1 MMATYDVNT
10 AKHAVLT
17 PTTVDTV
24 NLANPASFILV
35 SNRTTSGN
43 PIYFTFG
50 DATKGVTDP
59 TVGGDDTYIVTIGM
73 TVSLPADGTS
83 AQVKLISSSAQAYSV
98 QVV

>member
-1 MMATYDVNT
+1 MATYSVNT

-24 NLANPASFILV
+24 NLANSASFILI

-73 TVSLPADGTS
+73 TVSLPGDGT
-83 AQVKLISSSAQAYSV
+83 APQVKLISTSAQAYSV

>member
-1 MMATYDVNT
+1 MATYSVNT

-17 PTTVDTV
+17 PSTVDTV
-24 NLANPASFILV
+24 NLTNPASFILV

-43 PIYFTFG
+43 PVYFTFG
-50 DATKGVTDP
+50 DASKGVTDP

-73 TVSLPADGTS
+73 TVSLPGDGT
-83 AQVKLISSSAQAYSV
+83 APQVKLISSSAQAYSV

>member
-1 MMATYDVNT
+1 MATYSVNT

-17 PTTVDTV
+17 PSTVDTV
-24 NLANPASFILV
+24 NLTNPASFILV

-43 PIYFTFG
+43 PVYFTFG
-50 DATKGVTDP
+50 DASKGVADP

-73 TVSLPADGTS
+73 TVSLPGDGT
-83 AQVKLISSSAQAYSV
+83 APQVKLISSSAQAYSV

>member
-1 MMATYDVNT
+1 MASYTVNT

-17 PTTVDTV
+17 PSTVDTV

-43 PIYFTFG
+43 PVYFTFG
-50 DATKGVTDP
+50 DASKGVTDP

-73 TVSLPADGTS
+73 TVSLPGDGTS
-83 AQVKLISSSAQAYSV
+83 PQVKLISTSAQAYSV

>member
-1 MMATYDVNT
+1 MATYSVNT

-17 PTTVDTV
+17 PSTVDTV

-43 PIYFTFG
+43 PVYFTFG
-50 DATKGVTDP
+50 DASKGVTDP

-73 TVSLPADGTS
+73 TVSIPGDGTS
-83 AQVKLISSSAQAYSV
+83 PQVKLISTSAQAYSV

>member
-1 MMATYDVNT
+1 MATYSVNT

-17 PTTVDTV
+17 PSTVDTV
-24 NLANPASFILV
+24 NLTNPASFILV

-43 PIYFTFG
+43 PVYFTCG
-50 DATKGVTDP
+50 DASKGVTDP

-73 TVSLPADGTS
+73 TVSLPGDGT
-83 AQVKLISSSAQAYSV
+83 APQVKLISSSAQAYSV

>member
-1 MMATYDVNT
+1 MATYSVNT

-17 PTTVDTV
+17 PSTVDTV

-50 DATKGVTDP
+50 DASKGVTDP
-59 TVGGDDTYIVTIGM
+59 TVGGDDSYVVTIGM
-73 TVSLPADGTS
+73 TVSLPGDGTS
-83 AQVKLISSSAQAYSV
+83 PQVKVISTSAQAYSI

>member
-1 MMATYDVNT
+1 MATYSVNT

-17 PTTVDTV
+17 PSTVDTV
-24 NLANPASFILV
+24 NLANQASFILV

-43 PIYFTFG
+43 PVYFTFG
-50 DATKGVTDP
+50 DASKGVTDP

-73 TVSLPADGTS
+73 TVSLPGDGTS
-83 AQVKLISSSAQAYSV
+83 PQVKLISTSAQAYSV

>member
-1 MMATYDVNT
+1 MATYSVNT

-24 NLANPASFILV
+24 NLANSASFILV

-50 DATKGVTDP
+50 DASKGVTDP

-73 TVSLPADGTS
+73 TVSLPGDGT
-83 AQVKLISSSAQAYSV
+83 APQVKLISTSAQAYSV

>member
-1 MMATYDVNT
+1 MATYSVNT

-17 PTTVDTV
+17 PSTVDTV
-24 NLANPASFILV
+24 NLTNPASFILV

-43 PIYFTFG
+43 PVYFTFG
-50 DATKGVTDP
+50 DASKGVADP

-73 TVSLPADGTS
+73 TVSLPGDGT
-83 AQVKLISSSAQAYSV
+83 APQVKLISTSAQAYSV

>member
-1 MMATYDVNT
+1 MATYNVNT

-17 PTTVDTV
+17 PSTVDTV

-43 PIYFTFG
+43 PVYFTFG
-50 DATKGVTDP
+50 DASKGVTDP

-73 TVSLPADGTS
+73 TVSLPGDGT
-83 AQVKLISSSAQAYSV
+83 APQVKLISTSAQAYSV

>member
-1 MMATYDVNT
+1 MATYSVNT

-17 PTTVDTV
+17 PSTVDTV

-43 PIYFTFG
+43 PVYFTFG
-50 DATKGVTDP
+50 DASKGVTDP

-73 TVSLPADGTS
+73 TVSLPGDGT
-83 AQVKLISSSAQAYSV
+83 APQVKLISTSAQAYSV